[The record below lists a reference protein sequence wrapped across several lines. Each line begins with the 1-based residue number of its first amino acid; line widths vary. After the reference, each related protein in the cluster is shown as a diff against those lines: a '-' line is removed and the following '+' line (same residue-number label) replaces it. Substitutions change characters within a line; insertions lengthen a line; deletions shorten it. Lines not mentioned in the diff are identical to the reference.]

1 MKLPLRPIP
10 AFRQVI
16 WAAAAVLLLL
26 GGAAA
31 AAGPS
36 FEGYV
41 GKFIVANP
49 PQAAPQTPFQDSGG
63 VAHSLAEFK
72 GKAVLVNFWATW
84 CQACLMEMAGLDRL
98 QAELGAKGLVVL
110 TISQEGGGG
119 GDAPRRYLEK
129 QNLKHLPAHRDEKRR
144 LGLAFNQRLLPTSML
159 LDVQGREVGRLVG
172 PADWTSPQAKA
183 LIGRYLPNAP

>member
-1 MKLPLRPIP
+1 MKPRRRPIP
-10 AFRQVI
+10 AFRLVLG
-16 WAAAAVLLLL
+16 AAAAVFLLVA
-26 GGAAA
+26 GAAA

-49 PQAAPQTPFQDSGG
+49 PLEAPETPFQDLNG
-63 VAHSLAEFK
+63 VAHVLSEFR

-84 CQACLMEMAGLDRL
+84 CPACVMEMPTLDRL

-110 TISQEGGGG
+110 TISQDRGG
-119 GDAPRRYLEK
+119 GDVVRRYLERHD
-129 QNLKHLPAHRDEKRR
+129 LKHLPAHMDDKRR

-172 PADWTSPQAKA
+172 PADWTSPEAKA
-183 LIGRYLPNAP
+183 LIGRYLPKND